1 VTETDLSGSVQ
12 NTYIFF
18 NGQRVARDDSAGA
31 VHYYFSDHLGSHG
44 VVVNA
49 TGTTLEQDIDYYP
62 YGGEEHDYSPNVA
75 QNYKF
80 TGKER
85 DAESGLDNF
94 GARYDASSLGRFMT
108 PDWAAKATAVPYAK
122 FGDPQTLNLYAYVE
136 NAPLNRIDAD
146 GHCGDVRGGDCDGS
160 DSAASGDSNP
170 TGCSRGNGSP
180 CPAAAQSANQQAQG
194 ANAVPLTLP
203 TITDPLDL
211 GKIVTVALDAV
222 ASAVT
227 STTVA
232 VAAGV
237 GYLMQ
242 VSPRGVICAYAAVH
256 KNTNKLSSETN
267 RGCAVNVFMT
277 ALLVSRQSLRS
288 AGCFS
293 SPHNGLLSRFRPR
306 ILDANKPLTSPALS
320 PGQKFSNVEDVAQ

>member
-62 YGGEEHDYSPNVA
+62 YGGEEHDYSTNVA

-170 TGCSRGNGSP
+170 TGCSGGNGSP

-194 ANAVPLTLP
+194 AKRRAA
-203 TITDPLDL
+203 DP
-211 GKIVTVALDAV
+211 
-222 ASAVT
+222 S
-227 STTVA
+227 
-232 VAAGV
+232 
-237 GYLMQ
+237 
-242 VSPRGVICAYAAVH
+242 H
-256 KNTNKLSSETN
+256 HH
-267 RGCAVNVFMT
+267 
-277 ALLVSRQSLRS
+277 RS
-288 AGCFS
+288 ARPWQDRHGSFGCGGECS
-293 SPHNGLLSRFRPR
+293 DEYDCGGSGRSRLLDVGVTEGRDLRVRRRPQEH
-306 ILDANKPLTSPALS
+306 KQT
-320 PGQKFSNVEDVAQ
+320 QQ